1 MATNHSLS
9 YMVFVV
15 SVLSYY
21 VGGSNA
27 PHPVHIYVIFDARIP
42 LEMLL
47 SRIGMWYCLAI
58 FQD

>member
-1 MATNHSLS
+1 MGNGTIMEVITCGMATNHSLS

-27 PHPVHIYVIFDARIP
+27 PHPVHIYVIFDVI
-42 LEMLL
+42 E
-47 SRIGMWYCLAI
+47 S
-58 FQD
+58 

>member
-1 MATNHSLS
+1 SRLSAGMGNGTIMEVITCGMATNHSLS

-27 PHPVHIYVIFDARIP
+27 PHPVHIYVIFDVI
-42 LEMLL
+42 E
-47 SRIGMWYCLAI
+47 S
-58 FQD
+58 